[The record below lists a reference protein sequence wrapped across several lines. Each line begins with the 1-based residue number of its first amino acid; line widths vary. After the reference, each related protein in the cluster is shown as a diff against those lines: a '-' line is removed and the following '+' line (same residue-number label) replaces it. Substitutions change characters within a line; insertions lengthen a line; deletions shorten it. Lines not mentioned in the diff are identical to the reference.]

1 MEETKFI
8 VSIEKD
14 TDGTYLAYNIN
25 GDGYQLCGRGNT
37 IAEAKADF
45 EASMAGVAESESERG
60 NEVVAMLTA
69 TPEYRFSISSLFE
82 YYSMLNVSAFAR
94 FLGINETLMRQY
106 KSGKTY
112 ISDMQ
117 LKKIEDGI
125 HRLGEEF
132 TSLKLV

>member
-1 MEETKFI
+1 MKQTNFI

-14 TDGTYLAYNIN
+14 TDGTYLAYNTN
-25 GDGYQLCGRGNT
+25 GDGYQLCGRGST

-45 EASMAGVAESESERG
+45 EDSMVSVAESECERG
-60 NEVVAMLTA
+60 NEVSGMLTA

-112 ISDMQ
+112 ISDIQ

-125 HRLGEEF
+125 HRLGKEF
-132 TSLKLV
+132 SSLKLV